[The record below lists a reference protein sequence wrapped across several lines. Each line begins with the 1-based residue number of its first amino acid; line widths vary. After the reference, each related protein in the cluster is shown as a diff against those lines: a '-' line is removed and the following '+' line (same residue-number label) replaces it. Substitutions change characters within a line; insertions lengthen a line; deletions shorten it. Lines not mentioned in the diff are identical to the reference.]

1 MPFFS
6 FCRWDFPVLCFDL
19 TFLIWI
25 YVALMQTM
33 NDLRTSGQT
42 VKLDVYT
49 KLAYVM
55 GAFVL
60 LVGMVTLV
68 ILLARQRV
76 IRWPWQLYWIQ
87 TVLWEVLNLAVIISI
102 TIIWAP
108 SERAQLLAQSLQLA
122 ATDEFDAAVD
132 EHEFDGD
139 DDIGTVEVELGGDD
153 AL

>member
-60 LVGMVTLV
+60 LVGSRSTN
-68 ILLARQRV
+68 RGRH
-76 IRWPWQLYWIQ
+76 
-87 TVLWEVLNLAVIISI
+87 
-102 TIIWAP
+102 
-108 SERAQLLAQSLQLA
+108 SEIGMLEQLA
-122 ATDEFDAAVD
+122 LVD
-132 EHEFDGD
+132 LCRG
-139 DDIGTVEVELGGDD
+139 VRLGEN
-153 AL
+153 